1 MSSLSQVE
9 PLTSVLTPASHSLSP
24 LPQTNTQS
32 RVLALEFG
40 TLKPAWIEIISD
52 VLMQFSPRLSHRTVQ
67 HTTQHHEARDI
78 PGRTAR
84 SNTWFFLDIGTN
96 SAWVTRRFGSES
108 KLLETVFAKLAEL
121 DIEQN
126 FERTLKAAI
135 ADTAPAA
142 QALAALYSFWI
153 SSPGRTKDDLERLPL
168 QALSQL
174 EGLQAWGPSSRLDG
188 ISNFFS
194 LLGFHTLG
202 DLRAFTPAALHERWG
217 AIGDLIYRRLQASAD
232 LDPQPISPYVP
243 TESLRSFIHL
253 DFPVSIVS
261 LLLHEVE
268 GALKRLLARLEGRR
282 LLARRV
288 RLKLRCEY
296 SQHEHVFSIEPS
308 SATRDLRFFRV
319 LLENRLEKIE
329 LLNPIQDL
337 EIEVDPIPEKE
348 TQEDFFDHSSA
359 DDTKLAVL
367 ISLLRQEGAQAGF
380 AETRD
385 EVWPENTWEV
395 ASSCRPDSS
404 ATATAQTVEHAEG
417 LLDDTGFAPRFSY
430 GRELPHAP
438 RPTLLL
444 RQPRPLS
451 QDELAALHFYS
462 NHPVERLEHG
472 WWEEERAGPGGSFVI
487 PRRDYFVARDR
498 GGRNLWLFQE
508 HASGQFYLHG
518 AFD

>member
-1 MSSLSQVE
+1 VN
-9 PLTSVLTPASHSLSP
+9 SP
-24 LPQTNTQS
+24 MTAAGGHPN
-32 RVLALEFG
+32 RILALEFG
-40 TLKPAWIEIISD
+40 TLKPAWVEVISD

-67 HTTQHHEARDI
+67 HTESRDVHHRAAR
-78 PGRTAR
+78 T
-84 SNTWFFLDIGTN
+84 STWFFLDLGTN
-96 SAWVTRRFGSES
+96 SSWISRRFGNEN
-108 KLLETVFAKLAEL
+108 KLLEAVFAKLAEL
-121 DIEQN
+121 DIEQI

-142 QALAALYSFWI
+142 QALASLYSFWI
-153 SSPGRTKDDLERLPL
+153 SSPGRTRDDLDRLPL
-168 QALSQL
+168 QALTQL
-174 EGLQAWGPSSRLDG
+174 EGLQAWGSSSRLES

-217 AIGDLIYRRLQASAD
+217 AIGDLLYRRLQANPD
-232 LDPQPISPYVP
+232 LEPQPISPYVP
-243 TESLRSFIHL
+243 TEALRSFIHL

-268 GALKRLLARLEGRR
+268 GTLKRLLARLEGRR

-288 RLKLRCEY
+288 RLKLCCEY

-308 SATRDLRFFRV
+308 TATRDLRFFRV

-337 EIEVDPIPEKE
+337 EIEVDPVPEKE

-395 ASSCRPDSS
+395 PPCFLICTASNDDKDTGQQSDR
-404 ATATAQTVEHAEG
+404 AEG
-417 LLDDTGFAPRFSY
+417 LLDESGFAPRFSY
-430 GRELPHAP
+430 GRELPNAP

-444 RQPRPLS
+444 RQPRLLS
-451 QDELAALHFYS
+451 QEELSALHFYS

-487 PRRDYFVARDR
+487 PRRDYYVARDR
-498 GGRNLWLFQE
+498 GGRSLWIFQD
-508 HASGQFYLHG
+508 HTSGQFYLHG